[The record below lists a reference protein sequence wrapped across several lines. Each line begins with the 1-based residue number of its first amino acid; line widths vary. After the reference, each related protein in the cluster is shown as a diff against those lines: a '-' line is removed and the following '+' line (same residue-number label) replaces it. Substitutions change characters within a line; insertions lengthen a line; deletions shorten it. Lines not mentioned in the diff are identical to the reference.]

1 METALKLAPLVVTGI
16 TAVSNQVDDSY
27 GSDIYTRAMRK
38 HDVLKISMYAL
49 GLVGCMQLARGEYT
63 DLVNITVMSVI
74 MQFMHGFENTGTTRW
89 AAMLGVGLATWNSYN
104 K

>member
-38 HDVLKISMYAL
+38 HDVLRMSMYAL

-63 DLVNITVMSVI
+63 DLVNITAMSVI

-89 AAMLGVGLATWNSYN
+89 AALIGTCIATWNSYN